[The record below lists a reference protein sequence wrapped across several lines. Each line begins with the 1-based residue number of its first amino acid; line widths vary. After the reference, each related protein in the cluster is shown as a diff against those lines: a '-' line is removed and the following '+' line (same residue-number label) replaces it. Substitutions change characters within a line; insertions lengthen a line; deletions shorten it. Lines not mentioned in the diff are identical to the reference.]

1 VVATLA
7 EQILSI
13 FEWTLKHMSSFLI
26 FRFLRFIKF
35 FRFLR
40 IFRLEVFHELRLM
53 IQSMCFCLKPL
64 GWATLI
70 LVLVTFIFAII
81 FTEEAKV
88 SLNLK
93 DSHLTPDEREL
104 VNENFI
110 SIRKSFI
117 CLLESIL
124 GGTDWAKYALALS
137 HLSWIYEYLFLFYII
152 FVNLGMLN
160 VVTGI
165 FVDSALRA
173 AKSDRQI
180 IIEAKMM
187 EQKVHEAHLNQL
199 FREMDVEGTGLI
211 SVKQLKAY
219 LRDKRVMA
227 LLNHIGI
234 MYTNPQ
240 HIVSAFL
247 PDQAGEISAKY
258 FVDNCMELRNPNS
271 HMLNDIY
278 NKLLSVE
285 KRLQERTRLSFL
297 DVGPLSTLT
306 AV

>member
-1 VVATLA
+1 LFTKTGFGTIDGIAVVATLA

-26 FRFLRFIKF
+26 FRFLRFVKF

-70 LVLVTFIFAII
+70 LIMVTFIFAII

-88 SLNLK
+88 GLGMQNSR
-93 DSHLTPDEREL
+93 LTPDERKL
-104 VNENFI
+104 VMENFV
-110 SIRKSFI
+110 SLRSSFI

-137 HLSWIYEYLFLFYII
+137 HLSWVYEYLFLFYII

-180 IIEAKMM
+180 MIEAKMM
-187 EQKVHEAHLNQL
+187 ERKVHDAHLNEL
-199 FREMDVEGTGLI
+199 FCEMDAEGTGFI
-211 SVKQLKAY
+211 SVKQLKYY
-219 LRDKRVMA
+219 LRDDRVRA
-227 LLNHIGI
+227 LLNHSGI
-234 MYTNPQ
+234 QYTNPQ
-240 HIVSAFL
+240 QI
-247 PDQAGEISAKY
+247 ISVFAP
-258 FVDNCMELRNPNS
+258 ET
-271 HMLNDIY
+271 
-278 NKLLSVE
+278 E
-285 KRLQERTRLSFL
+285 
-297 DVGPLSTLT
+297 
-306 AV
+306 